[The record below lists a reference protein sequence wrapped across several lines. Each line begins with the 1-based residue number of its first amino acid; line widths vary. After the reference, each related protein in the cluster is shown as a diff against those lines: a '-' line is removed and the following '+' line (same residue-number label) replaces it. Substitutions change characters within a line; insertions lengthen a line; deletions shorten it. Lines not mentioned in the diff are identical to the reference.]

1 MSIFLSRGQRQCR
14 YCGRRAGLDHL
25 CDEPGPSLHGA
36 TGAVE
41 LAEGV
46 WRLPDGTYAMTHAA
60 MTEAGIDGATVTEAL
75 NYCLEADGAPARADR
90 DAHTAVLSRL
100 RRAADVLRARAWEA
114 RLGEQI
120 VLDDVV
126 EEGRA
131 A

>member
-1 MSIFLSRGQRQCR
+1 MSIFLPRGQRQCH
-14 YCGRRAGLDHL
+14 YCGKRAGLDHL
-25 CDEPGPSLHGA
+25 CDEPGPSLHGT

-41 LAEGV
+41 ITDGV

-60 MTEAGIDGATVTEAL
+60 MTDAGIDRATVTAAL
-75 NYCLEADGAPARADR
+75 SYCQDAEGAPERVDR
-90 DAHTAVLSRL
+90 GAHVAVLSRL